1 MKRHLLIAGL
11 LALASSFAIAQNM
24 PRQKDPQQ
32 SMPQTQQQPST
43 ADQDKPAAAATGDA
57 QSDIQAALQKDPT
70 LAGSNINVQVSGK
83 TVELSGT
90 VPSKEAKENAEQIA
104 KSRASG
110 LTVKNHLKVAGGSSG
125 PAPK

>member
-1 MKRHLLIAGL
+1 MKRHFLIAGL
-11 LALASSFAIAQNM
+11 LALAGSFAIAQNM

-32 SMPQTQQQPST
+32 STAPQTQQQPTT
-43 ADQDKPAAAATGDA
+43 ADQDKAATASTGDA

-70 LAGSNINVQVSGK
+70 LAGSNIKVQVSGK

-90 VPSKEAKENAEQIA
+90 VPSKEAKADAEQIA
-104 KSRASG
+104 KAHAGG
-110 LTVKNHLKVAGGSSG
+110 LAVKNHLKVADGN